1 MGWNGL
7 LRKMRIWVWNRKNDR
22 LYQLTTVEGL
32 PNNAVSSLLEDD
44 EGIVWASTL
53 NGICK
58 ITLQTDEKGDYTF
71 SIVNFSVSD
80 GLQSGIFYTHAA
92 LKARNGM
99 LYFGGAHGFNY
110 FDPKNMMYDDYASRP
125 ILTGL
130 TIFNTP
136 DNVNTEYNG
145 RLILKETLNRT
156 REIVLRHNENF
167 ITLEFSGLNYAN
179 PSHTYYKL
187 PSSEFLTRA
196 GWRVMRQVWGGLS
209 IRGCVPENTNLK
221 CMPPMEIRY
230 GVKNRH
236 G

>member
-1 MGWNGL
+1 MYEDSKGRYWVSVADGVGRLDPKTGKVMEMLSERHPELKTFRLVHALCPLGNDCFVAVGDNGL
-7 LRKMRIWVWNRKNDR
+7 FYYDAEHDRVWIPDAKKDKFYKAGIKYFGFLKDVRGLEWFATEDGIRVWNRKNDR

-110 FDPKNMMYDDYASRP
+110 FDPKNMLS
-125 ILTGL
+125 
-130 TIFNTP
+130 
-136 DNVNTEYNG
+136 
-145 RLILKETLNRT
+145 LIH
-156 REIVLRHNENF
+156 I
-167 ITLEFSGLNYAN
+167 
-179 PSHTYYKL
+179 
-187 PSSEFLTRA
+187 
-196 GWRVMRQVWGGLS
+196 
-209 IRGCVPENTNLK
+209 
-221 CMPPMEIRY
+221 
-230 GVKNRH
+230 
-236 G
+236 